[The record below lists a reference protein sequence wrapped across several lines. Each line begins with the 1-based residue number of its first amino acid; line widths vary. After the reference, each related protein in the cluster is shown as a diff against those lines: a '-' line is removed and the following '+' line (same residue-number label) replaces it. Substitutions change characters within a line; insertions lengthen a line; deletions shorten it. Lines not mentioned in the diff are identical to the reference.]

1 MPFCVNCGAQLQETN
16 RFCSGC
22 GSPSTAGA
30 PAPGVS
36 MPGTVNFNFQQTQP
50 QEEEEIEYYSGH
62 GKLIVKRTEHRGAGR
77 KYAAAYFGGGLG
89 YLAFGRDKTRK
100 SEAEGTI
107 VITNKALYCAGNDYP
122 FDRILSITK
131 EKRRSIVNPTKTSQS
146 IVLTFE
152 KDVGAGGRADGG
164 IAGVGGMS
172 IEIELITEDIDGL
185 FQGLERAKLHK
196 VKLSSHN
203 RVAPNSNQIASS
215 SNSVVPSSSPIDK
228 KSDKKSKK
236 SKPVPRKSSPI

>member
-1 MPFCVNCGAQLQETN
+1 
-16 RFCSGC
+16 
-22 GSPSTAGA
+22 
-30 PAPGVS
+30 

-196 VKLSSHN
+196 VKLFSPN
-203 RVAPNSNQIASS
+203 RITQNSNPIAPSSNLTATSS
-215 SNSVVPSSSPIDK
+215 SPITPSSTPIDK
-228 KSDKKSKK
+228 KSGKKSGKK
-236 SKPVPRKSSPI
+236 SNKPVPRKSSPI

>member
-1 MPFCVNCGAQLQETN
+1 MPFCVSCGVSLQETN
-16 RFCSGC
+16 RFCPTC
-22 GSPSTAGA
+22 GTPSAPNSTAPNPSNA
-30 PAPGVS
+30 IPQPAG
-36 MPGTVNFNFQQTQP
+36 N
-50 QEEEEIEYYSGH
+50 EEIEYYQGH

-107 VITNKALYCAGNDYP
+107 VITNMALYCAGNDYP

-131 EKRRSIVNPTKTSQS
+131 EKRRSITNPTKTSES
-146 IVLTFE
+146 IILTFE

-172 IEIELITEDIDGL
+172 IEIELITDDIDGL
-185 FQGLERAKLHK
+185 FKGLERAKLHK
-196 VKLSSHN
+196 VKSFRFNQVNSS
-203 RVAPNSNQIASS
+203 SNQIDKSADK
-215 SNSVVPSSSPIDK
+215 SVS
-228 KSDKKSKK
+228 
-236 SKPVPRKSSPI
+236 RKSSPI